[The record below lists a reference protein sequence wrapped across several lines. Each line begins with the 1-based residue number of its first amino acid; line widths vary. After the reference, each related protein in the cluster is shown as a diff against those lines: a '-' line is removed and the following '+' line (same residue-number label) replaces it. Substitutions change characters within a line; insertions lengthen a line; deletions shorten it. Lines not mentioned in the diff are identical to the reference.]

1 MNTSSAAGLLNQ
13 LGGAAYGT
21 SKHAAV
27 GFGEWVAMTYKHQ
40 GIGVSMLCPQAIRT
54 PMTAPPPG
62 EKAGALA
69 TSAAAGDGM
78 MEPEELAE
86 IVVEGLA
93 EERFII
99 LTHPEVLEYMRRKT
113 NDYDRWI
120 GGMNRLYLRL
130 QGEA

>member
-1 MNTSSAAGLLNQ
+1 M
-13 LGGAAYGT
+13 
-21 SKHAAV
+21 AV
-27 GFGEWVAMTYKHQ
+27 
-40 GIGVSMLCPQAIRT
+40 
-54 PMTAPPPG
+54 
-62 EKAGALA
+62 A
-69 TSAAAGDGM
+69 TNAAAGDGM

-120 GGMNRLYLRL
+120 AGMNRLYRRL
-130 QGEA
+130 LGEA